1 MTDKRYNAPVKRK
14 KNFFSLRE
22 EHREIKYGYKCLIDE
37 GTIKIM
43 AFSKYSVIAE
53 KFETLI
59 ETLATDTYAK
69 DFYDIYKLMSDDID
83 SEKLYK
89 AIYNTF
95 KRKDTLD
102 LPKNLKTRLNIIK

>member
-1 MTDKRYNAPVKRK
+1 
-14 KNFFSLRE
+14 
-22 EHREIKYGYKCLIDE
+22 
-37 GTIKIM
+37 M

-59 ETLATDTYAK
+59 EALETYTRAK

-83 SEKLYK
+83 GGKLYK

-95 KRKDTLD
+95 KRRDTLD
-102 LPKNLKTRLNIIK
+102 LLKDLKARLNIIKESLA

>member
-1 MTDKRYNAPVKRK
+1 MRRK
-14 KNFFSLRE
+14 KIFFSFSQE
-22 EHREIKYGYKCLIDE
+22 QKEIEYSYKCLIDE
-37 GTIKIM
+37 GIIKIM

-59 ETLATDTYAK
+59 ETLETDTRAK

-83 SEKLYK
+83 GEKLYK

-95 KRKDTLD
+95 KRRDTLN
-102 LPKNLKTRLNIIK
+102 LPKNLKARLNIIQESLV